1 MSRLGWCQ
9 NVGVSG
15 PGIDAA
21 ACSALEA
28 LQVVARTS
36 SGTLHNK
43 LWPIVLQAEHV
54 ATSLQ
59 RCTMAGELLRSD
71 FWDESIILQLLAH
84 GLTPLDSNSPP
95 PTSSP
100 FQTDGRHNDTAM
112 LDSPADTPDRHTT
125 RSFIESVAHGE
136 GNGTSNAAAG
146 SSGGKNGGKD
156 GKGKDPFGAP
166 GSCWKSAK
174 YKDEVTRCESL
185 LVHQEW
191 SMSMF
196 PPEPFGALD
205 PILAAN

>member
-43 LWPIVLQAEHV
+43 LWPIVLQAGHV

-59 RCTMAGELLRSD
+59 RCTMA
-71 FWDESIILQLLAH
+71 
-84 GLTPLDSNSPP
+84 DSNSPP

-136 GNGTSNAAAG
+136 GNGTSNAAG
-146 SSGGKNGGKD
+146 GPSGGKNGGKD

-174 YKDEVTRCESL
+174 YKEEVTRCESL

-196 PPEPFGALD
+196 PPEPSETLG
-205 PILAAN
+205 PILPAN